1 LGSGEL
7 GNSQAVKHSNGQD
20 SVQAQAAVMPP
31 PARLARH
38 SGCQFL
44 AGTQFAQFAVDHR
57 PAPPLL
63 ELYGAQSM
71 PQPGVERAHDLGGL
85 RQPEVRLPARHVG
98 PQPCSNLLQAAPTDV
113 PTDAPTD
120 AATDAPRQRPQA
132 LAQPRQG
139 PPGNC
144 PFRFALVRRASSS
157 PGTCAPRLQPP
168 PSWTR

>member
-1 LGSGEL
+1 MRVRTGRFESLRSGEL

-20 SVQAQAAVMPP
+20 AVQAQAAVMPL
-31 PARLARH
+31 PARSARN

-44 AGTQFAQFAVDHR
+44 AGTRFAQFAIDHR

-85 RQPEVRLPARHVG
+85 RQPEDRLPARHAG
-98 PQPCSNLLQAAPTDV
+98 PQPCSNLLQAAPTD
-113 PTDAPTD
+113 
-120 AATDAPRQRPQA
+120 APRQLPQA
-132 LAQPRQG
+132 LAQPLQG
-139 PPGNC
+139 MPGNC
-144 PFRFALVRRASSS
+144 PSRFALMRPASSS
-157 PGTCAPRLQPP
+157 PGTRAPRLQPP